1 MIKEL
6 YYSTIEKKLITIPI
20 DSVLVA
26 DWGVCIEL
34 CKEKIKSN
42 GNSIAYIYSMLVIM
56 EREVGKR
63 KLSAKYDCFFWKNKQ
78 ELIPEEKFELLD
90 IESEPKRIDL

>member
-6 YYSTIEKKLITIPI
+6 YFSTIEKQINTIPVG
-20 DSVLVA
+20 STLVA
-26 DWGVCIEL
+26 DWGICVEL
-34 CKEKIKSN
+34 CKEKIKST
-42 GNSIAYIYSMLVIM
+42 NSNNAYIYAMLVVM
-56 EREVGKR
+56 DREVGRR
-63 KLSAKYDCFFWKNKQ
+63 KLSVKYDCFFWKNKQ